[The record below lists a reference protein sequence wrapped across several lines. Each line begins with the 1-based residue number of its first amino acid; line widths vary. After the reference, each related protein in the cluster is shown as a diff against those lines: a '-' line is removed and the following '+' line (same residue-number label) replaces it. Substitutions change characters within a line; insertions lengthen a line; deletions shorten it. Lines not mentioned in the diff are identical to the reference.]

1 MNVQVYAFRV
11 GFTVIYQ
18 LVRALSRLRVQRFRV
33 WDMGSGLGYW
43 LRV

>member
-18 LVRALSRLRVQRFRV
+18 LVRALSRLRIRMGFKDFGFGIWVQV
-33 WDMGSGLGYW
+33 
-43 LRV
+43 